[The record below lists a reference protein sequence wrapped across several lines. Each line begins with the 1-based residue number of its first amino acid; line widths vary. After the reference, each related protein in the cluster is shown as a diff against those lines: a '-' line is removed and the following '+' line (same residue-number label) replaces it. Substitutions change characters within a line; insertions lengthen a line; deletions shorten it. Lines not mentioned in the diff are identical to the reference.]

1 MIRLDSLGLLLGR
14 LGRDWRGWL
23 FGFSLLFSG
32 FGLLWALVMR
42 RTLEQVAPFFRLMA
56 SQSGLGV
63 VGYGCGT
70 WQMVR
75 RDLPVPL

>member
-1 MIRLDSLGLLLGR
+1 MALGLGGLVSFNEWGLQGVR
-14 LGRDWRGWL
+14 LP
-23 FGFSLLFSG
+23 
-32 FGLLWALVMR
+32 GLAVLV
-42 RTLEQVAPFFRLMA
+42 
-56 SQSGLGV
+56 GLGV